1 MFLGPMHKKI
11 TVTYDGVVLDEF
23 ERNDDVQIVT
33 SHVLQI
39 ATLWNYGASY
49 EKGLDGKPLPR
60 KTQMVFK
67 VILQKIWGFRPR
79 YKASTSETV
88 KYQATDPNSP
98 VEKYWA
104 EVLASNN
111 P

>member
-1 MFLGPMHKKI
+1 MMASFWMSLN
-11 TVTYDGVVLDEF
+11 VTMMCK
-23 ERNDDVQIVT
+23 
-33 SHVLQI
+33 SWPAI

>member
-1 MFLGPMHKKI
+1 MHHKI
-11 TVTYDGVVLDEF
+11 TVTYDGVILDEF
-23 ERNDDVQIVT
+23 ERKEDLQIVK

-67 VILQKIWGFRPR
+67 VILQKIWGIKPR
-79 YKASTSETV
+79 YKSSTSDTV
-88 KYQATDPNSP
+88 KYRATDPNSP
-98 VEKYWA
+98 LEKYYA
-104 EVLASNN
+104 EVLASNDA
-111 P
+111 